1 MRGNILTYIALS
13 QDGELRYA
21 DGAHG
26 CYNGDISG
34 IRWVTGDYPLG
45 EATCCG
51 YDYTYD
57 SLDRLQEAAYVN
69 AGIEGTGLTGQ
80 SSSASSKGS
89 VQFRYDAN
97 GNITSLKRY
106 GNSRYGAIEQTT
118 HYYPYGGLMY
128 LSTEHGFQKYK
139 YNAKE
144 LDRTHGLDWYDYE
157 ARQYDPV
164 IARFTSMDPLCEK
177 YYNISPY
184 AYCAGNPVNIVDPDG
199 RDGVRIIDDA
209 NKSITIK
216 ATYFVRTGEKP
227 FRCGN
232 KICTLSGYSNKDIEN
247 MNHMPSKDKFQ
258 SVNVC
263 F

>member
-1 MRGNILTYIALS
+1 MRSNILTCVLLFLLLPLCIAASAAQPSAGPASPYVDGNFTVTETMLNYAGTRFVTSVRLFDGFGRPTATSAGHSYGCHYYIRDHQGNNRVVVS
-13 QDGELRYA
+13 DG
-21 DGAHG
+21 G
-26 CYNGDISG
+26 
-34 IRWVTGDYPLG
+34 VM
-45 EATCCG
+45 
-51 YDYTYD
+51 
-57 SLDRLQEAAYVN
+57 
-69 AGIEGTGLTGQ
+69 
-80 SSSASSKGS
+80 
-89 VQFRYDAN
+89 
-97 GNITSLKRY
+97 
-106 GNSRYGAIEQTT
+106 EQTT